1 MKDKIKFLSL
11 FYIWMFIG
19 IPFSLLLVNLGIK
32 IDNTLSKVFINV
44 FCETLIFILAFLVY
58 RKDIIKDFKK
68 FIKTKNAF
76 GEVIRIYIGV
86 LVVSISASIVMNG
99 FAEIFN
105 IELTGSDNNNTLQK
119 YLLSAPVLMAMG
131 TILIGPFYEEVIMR
145 LGLEKGLKNKK
156 VFAVFSGLI
165 FGIIHVVDSL
175 IVIFVL
181 PLIGLLIDYIINL
194 KKSKLF
200 TTTCII
206 TVLLFVGIS
215 ACIYLNYVHIDI
227 KEAIYSI
234 SYISMGVYFA
244 LMYLKYKNI
253 FYTIIPH
260 MIVNT
265 IATIFLFFI

>member
-1 MKDKIKFLSL
+1 
-11 FYIWMFIG
+11 
-19 IPFSLLLVNLGIK
+19 
-32 IDNTLSKVFINV
+32 
-44 FCETLIFILAFLVY
+44 
-58 RKDIIKDFKK
+58 
-68 FIKTKNAF
+68 
-76 GEVIRIYIGV
+76 
-86 LVVSISASIVMNG
+86 
-99 FAEIFN
+99 
-105 IELTGSDNNNTLQK
+105 
-119 YLLSAPVLMAMG
+119 
-131 TILIGPFYEEVIMR
+131 MR

-215 ACIYLNYVHIDI
+215 VCVYLNYVHIDI